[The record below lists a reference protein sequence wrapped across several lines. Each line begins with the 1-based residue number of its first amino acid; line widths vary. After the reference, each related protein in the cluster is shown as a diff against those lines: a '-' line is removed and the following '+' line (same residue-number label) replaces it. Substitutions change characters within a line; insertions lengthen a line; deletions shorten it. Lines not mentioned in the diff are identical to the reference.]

1 MVVEMD
7 AFYEVLQKYNVTI
20 FRPELI
26 ADYNQIF
33 TRDIG
38 FVIDGI
44 LLNRIFC
51 LSERELDAIQY
62 VIDQIDAMKVVRPPD
77 EVHRRRGCYALG

>member
-1 MVVEMD
+1 LAGTYPLKRYGVVRWMLLIKCKNIMSLFLD
-7 AFYEVLQKYNVTI
+7 Q
-20 FRPELI
+20 LI

-44 LLNRIFC
+44 LLNRIFF
-51 LSERELDAIQY
+51 LSVKRTRCQY
-62 VIDQIDAMKVVRPPD
+62 VIDQIDAMK
-77 EVHRRRGCYALG
+77 

>member
-1 MVVEMD
+1 MD
-7 AFYEVLQKYNVTI
+7 AFDKVQNIMSLFLDQ
-20 FRPELI
+20 LI

-51 LSERELDAIQY
+51 LSVKRTRCQY
-62 VIDQIDAMKVVRPPD
+62 VIDQIDAMK
-77 EVHRRRGCYALG
+77 